1 MLYPERLREGET
13 GKTDVSWLSWR
24 RNTLG
29 TKLHKES
36 NELLALIEAGENS
49 DEVGGR
55 TGSDQSP

>member
-49 DEVGGR
+49 DEVGG
-55 TGSDQSP
+55 GK